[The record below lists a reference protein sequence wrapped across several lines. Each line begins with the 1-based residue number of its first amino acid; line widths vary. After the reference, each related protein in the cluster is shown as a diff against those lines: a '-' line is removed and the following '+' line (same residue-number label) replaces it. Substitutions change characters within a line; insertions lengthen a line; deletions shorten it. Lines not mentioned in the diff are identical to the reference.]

1 MGSCACPT
9 RPPAHPAKN
18 TAGLK
23 PDPPLSGLLQAAG
36 SLPPGSLPT
45 CHALDAPPT
54 TLRTGCKRS
63 QSHSGQSREPSWA
76 QSLDPH
82 FTPCPPSTP
91 LPHWSCQGGPEPCP
105 AFSRHP
111 ALPGFSLWPKPQT
124 PRAHQLFL
132 WVCIS
137 ALGHLGPLSS
147 RHDPPPPAPAASAPQ
162 RWSLILGPSPT
173 PS

>member
-124 PRAHQLFL
+124 PRAHQLFFVGL
-132 WVCIS
+132 YF
-137 ALGHLGPLSS
+137 SS
-147 RHDPPPPAPAASAPQ
+147 RLETWVWGRGVLFAE
-162 RWSLILGPSPT
+162 ILNVHCTCSF
-173 PS
+173 